1 MAGAAAKPRSL
12 KARALQWLA
21 QREHSRVELRRKLL
35 RSLQTDAARAERAAS
50 APSGAAGAATGQGQG
65 HEPGQVQ
72 DPAQVQVK
80 TQEPVRPPAPV
91 DEIDAGARV
100 DETLDWLQSH
110 GYLSEQ
116 RFVESRVHART
127 ARYGNLRIRGE
138 LQQHRLALSDEQAR
152 GLQASEAARAGA
164 VLARRFSAPPRDA
177 AERARQIRFLMSRG
191 FTQDAVKAAMRG
203 RQSEA
208 SEDAAD

>member
-1 MAGAAAKPRSL
+1 MAGAAAKPRTL

-35 RSLQTDAARAERAAS
+35 RSLEADAARALRTAGTGDAFAS
-50 APSGAAGAATGQGQG
+50 APT
-65 HEPGQVQ
+65 
-72 DPAQVQVK
+72 
-80 TQEPVRPPAPV
+80 PAPV
-91 DEIDAGARV
+91 DEDDLGARV

-116 RFVESRVHART
+116 RFVESRVHARA

-152 GLQASEAARAGA
+152 GLQASETARAGD
-164 VLARRFSAPPRDA
+164 VLARRFAAPPRDA
-177 AERARQIRFLMSRG
+177 ADRARQIRFLMGRG
-191 FTQDAVKAAMRG
+191 FSQDAVRAALRK
-203 RQSEA
+203 RPSP
-208 SEDAAD
+208 SDDDAPD

>member
-50 APSGAAGAATGQGQG
+50 APTGAAGAATGQGQ
-65 HEPGQVQ
+65 EPG
-72 DPAQVQVK
+72 QVQVK